1 PRAAKGKG
9 CPGYG
14 SSGLS
19 WRRGDRRTCCSLRI
33 GEIQEQY
40 YCLLLSR
47 TAIYILLAD
56 LKKRLIK
63 PIYTPTF
70 YQHSINFAIGSP
82 APNNFQNDRL
92 GSLIKPPLRPHTGR
106 KPDWPKPLADSVC
119 DSPTAQG
126 GTLLLGLKLFNSLL
140 HGRAHATGRP
150 LNFLLSRPA
159 LQRQSAIGSIAFD
172 PRPLLGHDLIA
183 LGDVRGV

>member
-1 PRAAKGKG
+1 RLPRAAKGKG

-70 YQHSINFAIGSP
+70 YQHSINFAIGSCVNVFVVVVLQILSP
-82 APNNFQNDRL
+82 
-92 GSLIKPPLRPHTGR
+92 S
-106 KPDWPKPLADSVC
+106 C
-119 DSPTAQG
+119 DSP
-126 GTLLLGLKLFNSLL
+126 KL
-140 HGRAHATGRP
+140 TG
-150 LNFLLSRPA
+150 
-159 LQRQSAIGSIAFD
+159 
-172 PRPLLGHDLIA
+172 
-183 LGDVRGV
+183 

>member
-47 TAIYILLAD
+47 PAIYILLAD

-70 YQHSINFAIGSP
+70 YQHSINFAIGSRFWSLLSMKMWKHSVSSIATGATERTFSTRRRTNGAGAAIQRTISPVAGSPP
-82 APNNFQNDRL
+82 AC
-92 GSLIKPPLRPHTGR
+92 LRCFT
-106 KPDWPKPLADSVC
+106 
-119 DSPTAQG
+119 TG
-126 GTLLLGLKLFNSLL
+126 GTS
-140 HGRAHATGRP
+140 
-150 LNFLLSRPA
+150 S
-159 LQRQSAIGSIAFD
+159 
-172 PRPLLGHDLIA
+172 
-183 LGDVRGV
+183 